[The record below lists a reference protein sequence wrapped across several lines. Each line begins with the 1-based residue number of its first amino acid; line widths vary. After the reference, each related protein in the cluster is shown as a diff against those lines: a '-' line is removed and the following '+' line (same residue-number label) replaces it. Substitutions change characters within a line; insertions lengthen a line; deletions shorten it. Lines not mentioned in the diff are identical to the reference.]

1 MKKFS
6 IILGAIILV
15 LFVTLI
21 IWGVYCDNTIAI
33 TNYCV
38 NNTKNDAKLKFV
50 VITDLHNKEYG
61 EKNAD
66 LAELVKEQNPD
77 FIAVC
82 GDMVNRGDPD
92 TTKMKDVLEKLSKI
106 APTYCCLGNHERDN
120 AAKFGTDFKS
130 ETNSTGAVLLDN
142 EYIKFTKNGKS
153 VLIGGMSDYPYY
165 EFYTPDDDVPSRTL
179 WEEFAEKAKNNF
191 TILLHHQPEYIAED
205 AKKTDIDLIVC
216 GHTHGGQIQLPFIG
230 GVIAPNQGLFPKYDK
245 GEFDLDGTKMIVCA
259 GLSNTVFIPR
269 ITSYSVKQ
277 FSLLTRQILHK
288 RIRGI
293 CIRQCYT

>member
-1 MKKFS
+1 MKNFS

-15 LFVTLI
+15 LFVTLV

-61 EKNAD
+61 EKTAD

-77 FIAVC
+77 IIADC

-142 EYIKFTKNGKS
+142 EYIKFNKNGKS

-216 GHTHGGQIQLPFIG
+216 GHTHRGQILLPFIG

-259 GLSNTVFIPR
+259 GLSNPVFIPR
-269 ITSYSVKQ
+269 INNQVELGVVTIK
-277 FSLLTRQILHK
+277 
-288 RIRGI
+288 
-293 CIRQCYT
+293 

>member
-15 LFVTLI
+15 LFVTLV

-130 ETNSTGAVLLDN
+130 ETDSTGAVLLDN

-259 GLSNTVFIPR
+259 GLSNPVFILR
-269 ITSYSVKQ
+269 INNQVEIGVVTVV
-277 FSLLTRQILHK
+277 
-288 RIRGI
+288 
-293 CIRQCYT
+293 

>member
-6 IILGAIILV
+6 IILGAIILA
-15 LFVTLI
+15 LFVTLV

-92 TTKMKDVLEKLSKI
+92 TTKMKDALEKLSKI

-269 ITSYSVKQ
+269 INNQVEIGVVTVV
-277 FSLLTRQILHK
+277 
-288 RIRGI
+288 
-293 CIRQCYT
+293 

>member
-15 LFVTLI
+15 LFVTLV

-130 ETNSTGAVLLDN
+130 ETDSTGAVLLDN

-165 EFYTPDDDVPSRTL
+165 EFYTADDDVPSRTL
-179 WEEFAEKAKNNF
+179 WEEFAEQAKNNF
-191 TILLHHQPEYIAED
+191 TILLHHQSEYIAED

-269 ITSYSVKQ
+269 INNQVEIGVVTVV
-277 FSLLTRQILHK
+277 
-288 RIRGI
+288 
-293 CIRQCYT
+293 

>member
-1 MKKFS
+1 MGGKLNENFS

-15 LFVTLI
+15 LFVTLV

-142 EYIKFTKNGKS
+142 EYIKFNKNGKS

-269 ITSYSVKQ
+269 INNQVEIGVVTVV
-277 FSLLTRQILHK
+277 
-288 RIRGI
+288 
-293 CIRQCYT
+293 

>member
-1 MKKFS
+1 MKNFS

-15 LFVTLI
+15 LFVTLV

-61 EKNAD
+61 EKHAD

-142 EYIKFTKNGKS
+142 EYIKFNKNGKS

-269 ITSYSVKQ
+269 INNQVEIGVVTVV
-277 FSLLTRQILHK
+277 
-288 RIRGI
+288 
-293 CIRQCYT
+293 

>member
-1 MKKFS
+1 M
-6 IILGAIILV
+6 
-15 LFVTLI
+15 LFVTLV

-61 EKNAD
+61 EKNSD

-120 AAKFGTDFKS
+120 TAEFGTNFKK
-130 ETNSTGAVLLDN
+130 EIDSTGAVLLDN

-179 WEEFAEKAKNNF
+179 WKEFAEKAKNNF

-259 GLSNTVFIPR
+259 GLSNTTFIPR
-269 ITSYSVKQ
+269 INNQVELGVVTVV
-277 FSLLTRQILHK
+277 
-288 RIRGI
+288 
-293 CIRQCYT
+293 

>member
-1 MKKFS
+1 MKNFS

-15 LFVTLI
+15 LFVTLV
-21 IWGVYCDNTIAI
+21 IWGIYCDKTIAI

-61 EKNAD
+61 EKHAA

-77 FIAVC
+77 FSAVC

-92 TTKMKDVLEKLSKI
+92 TTKMKDVLKKLADI

-130 ETNSTGAVLLDN
+130 ETDSTGAVLLDN

-165 EFYTPDDDVPSRTL
+165 EFYTPDDDVLSRTL

-269 ITSYSVKQ
+269 INNQVEIGVVTIK
-277 FSLLTRQILHK
+277 
-288 RIRGI
+288 
-293 CIRQCYT
+293 

>member
-1 MKKFS
+1 MKNFS

-15 LFVTLI
+15 LFVTLV

-165 EFYTPDDDVPSRTL
+165 EFYTPDGEVPSRTL
-179 WEEFAEKAKNNF
+179 WEECAEKAKNNF

-269 ITSYSVKQ
+269 INNQVEIGVVTVV
-277 FSLLTRQILHK
+277 
-288 RIRGI
+288 
-293 CIRQCYT
+293 

>member
-1 MKKFS
+1 MKNFS
-6 IILGAIILV
+6 IILGAIILM
-15 LFVTLI
+15 LFVTLV

-205 AKKTDIDLIVC
+205 VKKTDIDLIVC

-259 GLSNTVFIPR
+259 GLSNPVFIPR
-269 ITSYSVKQ
+269 INNQVEIGVVTVV
-277 FSLLTRQILHK
+277 
-288 RIRGI
+288 
-293 CIRQCYT
+293 

>member
-1 MKKFS
+1 
-6 IILGAIILV
+6 
-15 LFVTLI
+15 
-21 IWGVYCDNTIAI
+21 
-33 TNYCV
+33 
-38 NNTKNDAKLKFV
+38 
-50 VITDLHNKEYG
+50 
-61 EKNAD
+61 
-66 LAELVKEQNPD
+66 
-77 FIAVC
+77 
-82 GDMVNRGDPD
+82 
-92 TTKMKDVLEKLSKI
+92 
-106 APTYCCLGNHERDN
+106 
-120 AAKFGTDFKS
+120 
-130 ETNSTGAVLLDN
+130 LLDN

-259 GLSNTVFIPR
+259 GLSNPVFIPR
-269 ITSYSVKQ
+269 INNQVEIGVVTIK
-277 FSLLTRQILHK
+277 
-288 RIRGI
+288 
-293 CIRQCYT
+293 

>member
-1 MKKFS
+1 MKNFS
-6 IILGAIILV
+6 IILGAIILA
-15 LFVTLI
+15 LFVTLV
-21 IWGVYCDNTIAI
+21 IWGIYCDNTIAI

-66 LAELVKEQNPD
+66 LAALVKEQNPD

-82 GDMVNRGDPD
+82 GDMVNRGYPD

-269 ITSYSVKQ
+269 INNQVEIGVVTIK
-277 FSLLTRQILHK
+277 
-288 RIRGI
+288 
-293 CIRQCYT
+293 

>member
-1 MKKFS
+1 M
-6 IILGAIILV
+6 
-15 LFVTLI
+15 LFVTLV

-165 EFYTPDDDVPSRTL
+165 EFYTPDDDVPSRAL

-269 ITSYSVKQ
+269 INNQVEIGVVTIK
-277 FSLLTRQILHK
+277 
-288 RIRGI
+288 
-293 CIRQCYT
+293 

>member
-1 MKKFS
+1 MKNFS
-6 IILGAIILV
+6 IILGAIILA
-15 LFVTLI
+15 LFVTLV

-61 EKNAD
+61 EKNAG

-82 GDMVNRGDPD
+82 GDMVNRGNPD
-92 TTKMKDVLEKLSKI
+92 TTMIDVLEKLSKI

-259 GLSNTVFIPR
+259 GLSNPVFIPR
-269 ITSYSVKQ
+269 INNQVEIGVVTVV
-277 FSLLTRQILHK
+277 
-288 RIRGI
+288 
-293 CIRQCYT
+293 

>member
-1 MKKFS
+1 M
-6 IILGAIILV
+6 

-82 GDMVNRGDPD
+82 GDMVHRGDPD

-269 ITSYSVKQ
+269 INNQVEIGVVTIK
-277 FSLLTRQILHK
+277 
-288 RIRGI
+288 
-293 CIRQCYT
+293 

>member
-6 IILGAIILV
+6 IILGAIILA
-15 LFVTLI
+15 LFVTLV

-82 GDMVNRGDPD
+82 GDMVNRGDSD

-259 GLSNTVFIPR
+259 GLSNPVFIPR
-269 ITSYSVKQ
+269 INNQVEIGVVTVA
-277 FSLLTRQILHK
+277 
-288 RIRGI
+288 
-293 CIRQCYT
+293 

>member
-1 MKKFS
+1 M
-6 IILGAIILV
+6 
-15 LFVTLI
+15 LFVTLV

-92 TTKMKDVLEKLSKI
+92 TTKMKDVLKKLADI

-269 ITSYSVKQ
+269 INNQVEIGVVTVV
-277 FSLLTRQILHK
+277 
-288 RIRGI
+288 
-293 CIRQCYT
+293 

>member
-15 LFVTLI
+15 LFVTLV
-21 IWGVYCDNTIAI
+21 IWGIYCDNTIAI

-179 WEEFAEKAKNNF
+179 WEEFAEKAKSNF

-269 ITSYSVKQ
+269 INNQVELGVVTIK
-277 FSLLTRQILHK
+277 
-288 RIRGI
+288 
-293 CIRQCYT
+293 

>member
-1 MKKFS
+1 MKNFS

-15 LFVTLI
+15 LFVTLV

-82 GDMVNRGDPD
+82 GDMFNRGDPD

-165 EFYTPDDDVPSRTL
+165 EFYTLDDDVPSRTL

-269 ITSYSVKQ
+269 INNQVEIGVVTVV
-277 FSLLTRQILHK
+277 
-288 RIRGI
+288 
-293 CIRQCYT
+293 

>member
-1 MKKFS
+1 MKKFF
-6 IILGAIILV
+6 IIIGAIILA
-15 LFVTLI
+15 LFVALV

-33 TNYCV
+33 TNYSV

-82 GDMVNRGDPD
+82 GDMVNRGDSN
-92 TTKMKDVLEKLSKI
+92 TTKMKDVLKKLADI

-120 AAKFGTDFKS
+120 AAEFGTDFKS
-130 ETNSTGAVLLDN
+130 EIDSTGAVLLDD

-165 EFYTPDDDVPSRTL
+165 EFYTPEDDVPSRTL
-179 WEEFAEKAKNNF
+179 WEEFAEKAKDNF

-230 GVIAPNQGLFPKYDK
+230 GLIAPNQGLFPKYDK

-259 GLSNTVFIPR
+259 GLSDTVFIPR
-269 ITSYSVKQ
+269 INNQVEIGVINIS
-277 FSLLTRQILHK
+277 
-288 RIRGI
+288 
-293 CIRQCYT
+293 

>member
-6 IILGAIILV
+6 IILGAIILA
-15 LFVTLI
+15 LFVTLV

-230 GVIAPNQGLFPKYDK
+230 GVIAPSQGLFPKYDK

-269 ITSYSVKQ
+269 INNQVEIGVVTVV
-277 FSLLTRQILHK
+277 
-288 RIRGI
+288 
-293 CIRQCYT
+293 

>member
-1 MKKFS
+1 M
-6 IILGAIILV
+6 
-15 LFVTLI
+15 LFVTLV

-38 NNTKNDAKLKFV
+38 NNTKNDANLKFV

-66 LAELVKEQNPD
+66 LAGLVKEQNPD

-82 GDMVNRGDPD
+82 GDMVNRSDPD

-120 AAKFGTDFKS
+120 AAEFGTDFKS
-130 ETNSTGAVLLDN
+130 EIDSTGAVLLDN

-179 WEEFAEKAKNNF
+179 WEEFAEKAKDNF

-230 GVIAPNQGLFPKYDK
+230 GVIAPNQRLFPKYDK

-259 GLSNTVFIPR
+259 GLSDTVFIPR
-269 ITSYSVKQ
+269 VNNQVEIGVVTIK
-277 FSLLTRQILHK
+277 
-288 RIRGI
+288 
-293 CIRQCYT
+293 

>member
-15 LFVTLI
+15 LFVTLV
-21 IWGVYCDNTIAI
+21 IWGIYCDNTIAI

-82 GDMVNRGDPD
+82 GDMVNRGDSD

-165 EFYTPDDDVPSRTL
+165 EFYTPDDDVPSRAL

-269 ITSYSVKQ
+269 INNQVEIGVVTIK
-277 FSLLTRQILHK
+277 
-288 RIRGI
+288 
-293 CIRQCYT
+293 

>member
-1 MKKFS
+1 MKNFS
-6 IILGAIILV
+6 IILGAIILA
-15 LFVTLI
+15 LFVTLVI
-21 IWGVYCDNTIAI
+21 CGIYCDNTIAI

-82 GDMVNRGDPD
+82 GDMVNRGDSD

-269 ITSYSVKQ
+269 INNQVEIGVVTVV
-277 FSLLTRQILHK
+277 
-288 RIRGI
+288 
-293 CIRQCYT
+293 

>member
-1 MKKFS
+1 MKNFS
-6 IILGAIILV
+6 IILGAIILA
-15 LFVTLI
+15 LFVTLV
-21 IWGVYCDNTIAI
+21 IWGVYCGNTIAI

-66 LAELVKEQNPD
+66 LAGLVKEQNPD

-82 GDMVNRGDPD
+82 GDMVNRGNPD

-259 GLSNTVFIPR
+259 GLSNPVFIPR
-269 ITSYSVKQ
+269 INNQVEIGVVTVV
-277 FSLLTRQILHK
+277 
-288 RIRGI
+288 
-293 CIRQCYT
+293 

>member
-1 MKKFS
+1 MKNFS
-6 IILGAIILV
+6 IILGAIILA
-15 LFVTLI
+15 LFVTLV

-50 VITDLHNKEYG
+50 IITDLHNKEYG

-82 GDMVNRGDPD
+82 GDMVNRGDSD

-259 GLSNTVFIPR
+259 GLSNPVFIPR
-269 ITSYSVKQ
+269 INNQVEIGVVTIK
-277 FSLLTRQILHK
+277 
-288 RIRGI
+288 
-293 CIRQCYT
+293 

>member
-6 IILGAIILV
+6 IILGAIILA
-15 LFVTLI
+15 LFVTLV

-205 AKKTDIDLIVC
+205 AKLKADDAAL
-216 GHTHGGQIQLPFIG
+216 
-230 GVIAPNQGLFPKYDK
+230 AKYFSDNM
-245 GEFDLDGTKMIVCA
+245 GTEDYSTYEEHFGRPYVSMVV
-259 GLSNTVFIPR
+259 LSELANNYLMDNAVNA
-269 ITSYSVKQ
+269 
-277 FSLLTRQILHK
+277 
-288 RIRGI
+288 
-293 CIRQCYT
+293 

>member
-1 MKKFS
+1 MKNFS

-15 LFVTLI
+15 LFVTLV

-92 TTKMKDVLEKLSKI
+92 TTKMKDVLKKLADI

-120 AAKFGTDFKS
+120 AAKFGTDFKG

-245 GEFDLDGTKMIVCA
+245 GEFDLDGTKMIVCT

-269 ITSYSVKQ
+269 INNQVEIGVVTVV
-277 FSLLTRQILHK
+277 
-288 RIRGI
+288 
-293 CIRQCYT
+293 

>member
-1 MKKFS
+1 MKNFS
-6 IILGAIILV
+6 IILGAIILA
-15 LFVTLI
+15 LFVTLV

-82 GDMVNRGDPD
+82 GDMVNRGDSD

-153 VLIGGMSDYPYY
+153 VLIGGLSDYPYY

-259 GLSNTVFIPR
+259 GLSNPVFIPR
-269 ITSYSVKQ
+269 INNQVEIGVVTIK
-277 FSLLTRQILHK
+277 
-288 RIRGI
+288 
-293 CIRQCYT
+293 

>member
-1 MKKFS
+1 MKKFF
-6 IILGAIILV
+6 IIIGIIILV
-15 LFVTLI
+15 IFIALF
-21 IWGVYCDNTIAI
+21 IWGIYCDNTIAI
-33 TNYCV
+33 TNYSV
-38 NNTKNDAKLKFV
+38 KNDKDNAKLKFV
-50 VITDLHNKEYG
+50 VVSDLHNKEYG

-120 AAKFGTDFKS
+120 AAEFGTDFKS
-130 ETNSTGAVLLDN
+130 ETDSTGAVLLDN
-142 EYIKFTKNGKS
+142 EYIKFTKNDKS

-165 EFYTPDDDVPSRTL
+165 EFYSPDDDVPSRTL

-269 ITSYSVKQ
+269 INNQVELGVVTIK
-277 FSLLTRQILHK
+277 
-288 RIRGI
+288 
-293 CIRQCYT
+293 

>member
-1 MKKFS
+1 MKNFS
-6 IILGAIILV
+6 IILGAIILA
-15 LFVTLI
+15 LFVTLV

-120 AAKFGTDFKS
+120 AAEFGTDFKS

-269 ITSYSVKQ
+269 KIGRASCRERV
-277 FSLLTRQILHK
+277 FRAV
-288 RIRGI
+288 
-293 CIRQCYT
+293 

>member
-6 IILGAIILV
+6 IILGAIILA
-15 LFVTLI
+15 LFVTLV

-92 TTKMKDVLEKLSKI
+92 TTKMKDVLEKFSKI

-269 ITSYSVKQ
+269 INNQVEIGVVTVV
-277 FSLLTRQILHK
+277 
-288 RIRGI
+288 
-293 CIRQCYT
+293 

>member
-6 IILGAIILV
+6 IILGAIILA
-15 LFVTLI
+15 LFVTLV

-82 GDMVNRGDPD
+82 GDMVNRDDPD

-130 ETNSTGAVLLDN
+130 ETDSTGAVLLDN

-269 ITSYSVKQ
+269 INNQVEIGVVTVV
-277 FSLLTRQILHK
+277 
-288 RIRGI
+288 
-293 CIRQCYT
+293 

>member
-1 MKKFS
+1 MKKFF
-6 IILGAIILV
+6 IIIGAIILA
-15 LFVTLI
+15 LFVTLV

-33 TNYCV
+33 TNYSV

-82 GDMVNRGDPD
+82 GDMVNRSDPD
-92 TTKMKDVLEKLSKI
+92 TTKMKDVLEKLADI

-120 AAKFGTDFKS
+120 AAEFGTDFKS
-130 ETNSTGAVLLDN
+130 EIDSTGAVLLDD

-153 VLIGGMSDYPYY
+153 VLIGGMSEYPYY
-165 EFYTPDDDVPSRTL
+165 EFYTPEDDVPSRTL
-179 WEEFAEKAKNNF
+179 WEEFAEKAKDNF

-259 GLSNTVFIPR
+259 GLSNHVFIPR
-269 ITSYSVKQ
+269 INNQVEIGVINIS
-277 FSLLTRQILHK
+277 
-288 RIRGI
+288 
-293 CIRQCYT
+293 